1 MFVASVSAVEFHP
14 NHRVAEDGTK
24 VNLETMIPKKFG
36 EWQETQQLSA
46 HIINPQQKENLER
59 IYSQTLTRT
68 YVNVEG
74 DSIMMSIAYGENQS
88 DAKQLHYPE
97 VCYPAQGFQVISSQ
111 IDTVKT
117 DFGDIRVKRLLTVMA
132 NRSEPLTYW
141 TTVGTKVVVGSKET
155 KFEQLRYGFRGEV
168 PDGFLFRVSTITQ
181 DMNRGFTLQQ
191 KFIQMLMAALTAS
204 NRLKLA
210 GLTDISVIH

>member
-1 MFVASVSAVEFHP
+1 
-14 NHRVAEDGTK
+14 
-24 VNLETMIPKKFG
+24 
-36 EWQETQQLSA
+36 
-46 HIINPQQKENLER
+46 
-59 IYSQTLTRT
+59 
-68 YVNVEG
+68 
-74 DSIMMSIAYGENQS
+74 
-88 DAKQLHYPE
+88 
-97 VCYPAQGFQVISSQ
+97 
-111 IDTVKT
+111 
-117 DFGDIRVKRLLTVMA
+117 
-132 NRSEPLTYW
+132 
-141 TTVGTKVVVGSKET
+141 VVVGSKET